1 MVLADRVAIKGLPPE
16 DRPRE
21 RLLRIGPEG
30 VSSPEL
36 LTILLQTGTPS
47 ASVSDLA
54 GRLLASFGS
63 LEALSRARPAE
74 LTREAGIGPAKAC
87 ALLAAFELGR
97 RLQAAPPARR
107 PVIRTPADVAAL
119 VGEQMRHL
127 DREHFRAVL
136 LNTRHEVL
144 DVVTVAVGGL
154 DSAPIHPRE
163 VFKEA
168 IRRSAAAVILI
179 HNHPS
184 GTPEPSGDDLRITA
198 RLQEA
203 GRVVGIEVL
212 DHIIIGDGRF
222 ASLRER
228 GALSGGG
235 QAP

>member
-1 MVLADRVAIKGLPPE
+1 MVVSGGLSVKLLPPE
-16 DRPRE
+16 DRPGE
-21 RLLRIGPEG
+21 RLLRSGAAG
-30 VSSPEL
+30 LSSVDLLAVLLRTGTRTSGAVEVAGEL
-36 LTILLQTGTPS
+36 L
-47 ASVSDLA
+47 VSY
-54 GRLLASFGS
+54 GS
-63 LEALSRARPAE
+63 LQALSQAGPDE
-74 LTREAGIGPAKAC
+74 LMRQCGIGPAKAGVV
-87 ALLAAFELGR
+87 LAAFELGR
-97 RLQAAPPARR
+97 RVQAAPAARR
-107 PVIRTPADVAAL
+107 PLIRAPGDVAAL
-119 VGEQMRHL
+119 LAGQMRHL

-144 DVVTVAVGGL
+144 DVTSVAVGGL

-168 IRRSAAAVILI
+168 IRRSAAAVILV

-222 ASLRER
+222 VSLRER
-228 GALSGGG
+228 GALAG
-235 QAP
+235 